1 MWKPP
6 KDQLERNLNNG
17 GNVKVKCNFM
27 RTFKEYYV
35 PPDQEEPILPVVLKI
50 HALVFCAMESC
61 RQTL

>member
-1 MWKPP
+1 
-6 KDQLERNLNNG
+6 
-17 GNVKVKCNFM
+17 M